1 MKIGPFEPASLL
13 PSLLHAPPPFPPSFP
28 SFFLSLES
36 LLYSRFTS
44 DCLFLLLSTLWD
56 FLWTRGPRTSFV
68 ILNFQER
75 ALEHVLYFYAFHSYG
90 MFYILIF
97 SILLSGRNN
106 FWLLFL
112 QRRLSPSLVLERSF
126 PCNKTDGVS
135 IMR

>member
-1 MKIGPFEPASLL
+1 MSLHPCYL
-13 PSLLHAPPPFPPSFP
+13 RSFPPPFPPSFP

-36 LLYSRFTS
+36 LLYNRFTSFCVTS

-75 ALEHVLYFYAFHSYG
+75 ALEHVFYFYAFHFYG

-112 QRRLSPSLVLERSF
+112 QRRLSTSLVLERSF
-126 PCNKTDGVS
+126 PCNKTDGMS